1 MKKEDAIRPV
11 KTKEASRTHQGSKG
25 KEYEE
30 INNGVVI
37 IPRFDNNIHVVTKR
51 RFGKV
56 GSQFVTTESISVTP
70 KNLKSTA
77 VETVSVSLRNVVK
90 SISIST
96 RIPQKLKHIELS
108 INNAQSILNL
118 AENWDDEGAL
128 KVSKNVHSS
137 AILFL
142 KKYALFLLNDLKT
155 VISAPDINPVKDGSI
170 DLEWHTP
177 NARMLIN
184 VNNSGKIGYYGDNF
198 NDLNSIKGKVDNDS
212 VQTFLAVWM
221 TKLTI

>member
-1 MKKEDAIRPV
+1 MKKNAVIQPNTKDASSLTTTIA
-11 KTKEASRTHQGSKG
+11 TKHR
-25 KEYEE
+25 
-30 INNGVVI
+30 
-37 IPRFDNNIHVVTKR
+37 
-51 RFGKV
+51 
-56 GSQFVTTESISVTP
+56 
-70 KNLKSTA
+70 
-77 VETVSVSLRNVVK
+77 SLRSGIAATVVGK
-90 SISIST
+90 SAATQKATKPISLST

-108 INNAQSILNL
+108 ISNAQSILNL